1 MEKSRLSKSKN
12 KKYTLLGIISIVVI
26 GIIVSFTSSS
36 QDNTSDPRSNLLG
49 SWMDIHGVGM
59 FLSGTDDTLYLA
71 THNGLFK
78 KESDGWKLVGND
90 KSDLMGFSI
99 SSKEGI
105 MYSSGHPSAMNG
117 NLGFRV
123 SKDNGNSWTMISKVK
138 DIPVDFH
145 AMTASKAQNGLVY
158 GSPGGGFEL
167 FVTLDE
173 GTSWKLLTPPD
184 RIVSLAA
191 DPLNPDRV
199 YVGTISGLYVSDD
212 KGQQWQKINSDI
224 EIGVITGIGFALDG
238 KTMYVFSSFDGKGN
252 IYKSITGG
260 EIMVKTQGQITNTG
274 AAFNFAPGRNGEIY
288 AIVMEKVSSG
298 MASSVYMTN
307 DGGDTWILEGT
318 NNSELAVTN
327 NT

>member
-1 MEKSRLSKSKN
+1 MKKSRSSKSKN
-12 KKYTLLGIISIVVI
+12 KKYVLLGIVSIIVI
-26 GIIVSFTSSS
+26 GIIVSYTSGS
-36 QDNTSDPRSNLLG
+36 QDNTSDSKSPLLG

-78 KESDGWKLVGND
+78 KELDGWKLVGND

-117 NLGFRV
+117 NLGFRI
-123 SKDNGNSWTMISKVK
+123 STDNGNSWTMISKVK
-138 DIPVDFH
+138 DSPVDFH
-145 AMTASKAQNGLVY
+145 AMTASRALDGLVY
-158 GSPGGGFEL
+158 GSPGGGSEL

-173 GTSWKLLTPPD
+173 GTSWRSLTPPD

-191 DPLNPDRV
+191 DPLTPDRV
-199 YVGTISGLYVSDD
+199 YAGTVSGLYVSDD
-212 KGQQWQKINSDI
+212 KGQQWQKINSNA
-224 EIGVITGIGFALDG
+224 EVGTITGIGFAMDG
-238 KTMYVFSSFDGKGN
+238 KTMYVFSSLDGKGV

-274 AAFNFAPGRNGEIY
+274 AVFNFTPGRNGEMY
-288 AIVMEKVSSG
+288 ATAMERVSSG
-298 MASSVYMTN
+298 TASSIYMTN

-318 NNSELAVTN
+318 NNPELAVTK

>member
-1 MEKSRLSKSKN
+1 MKKSRSSKSKN
-12 KKYTLLGIISIVVI
+12 KKYVLLGIISIIVI
-26 GIIVSFTSSS
+26 GVVSYTSSS
-36 QDNTSDPRSNLLG
+36 QENTNSTKSKLLG
-49 SWMDIHGVGM
+49 SWMDVHGVGM

-78 KESDGWKLVGND
+78 KESDGWKRVGND

-99 SSKEGI
+99 GTNEGI

-117 NLGFRV
+117 NLGFRI
-123 SKDNGNSWTMISKVK
+123 STDNGNSWTMISKVK
-138 DIPVDFH
+138 DSPVDFH

-158 GSPGGGFEL
+158 GSPGGGSEF
-167 FVTLDE
+167 FVTMDE
-173 GTSWKLLTPPD
+173 GVSWKSLTPPD
-184 RIVSLAA
+184 RIISLAA

-199 YVGTISGLYVSDD
+199 YAGTVSGLYVSDN
-212 KGQQWQKINSDI
+212 KGQQWQKINPNV
-224 EIGVITGIGFALDG
+224 ETGAITGIGFASDG
-238 KTMYVFSSFDGKGN
+238 KTMYVFSSLDGNGV

-274 AAFNFAPGRNGEIY
+274 AVFNFAPGRNGEIY
-288 AIVMEKVSSG
+288 ATAMEKLSSG

-307 DGGDTWILEGT
+307 DDGGTWILEGT
-318 NNSELAVTN
+318 NNSELAMTD

>member
-1 MEKSRLSKSKN
+1 MKNSRSSKN
-12 KKYTLLGIISIVVI
+12 KKYVLLGIISIIVI
-26 GIIVSFTSSS
+26 GVIVSYTSSS
-36 QDNTSDPRSNLLG
+36 QENTSDPKSKLLG

-78 KESDGWKLVGND
+78 KESDIWQRVGSD

-123 SKDNGNSWTMISKVK
+123 STDNGNSWIMISKVK
-138 DIPVDFH
+138 DNPVDFH
-145 AMTASKAQNGLVY
+145 AMTASHAQNGLVY
-158 GSPGGGFEL
+158 GSPGGGSEL
-167 FVTLDE
+167 FVTMDE
-173 GTSWKLLTPPD
+173 GVSWRLLTPPA

-199 YVGTISGLYVSDD
+199 YAGTISGLHVSND
-212 KGQQWQKINSDI
+212 KGQQWQKINPNV
-224 EIGVITGIGFALDG
+224 ETGTITGIGFTSDG
-238 KTMYVFSSFDGKGN
+238 KTMYVFSSLDGKGV

-260 EIMVKTQGQITNTG
+260 EIMVKTQGQITSTG
-274 AAFNFAPGRNGEIY
+274 AVFNFAPGRNGEMY
-288 AIVMEKVSSG
+288 ATAMEKVSSG
-298 MASSVYMTN
+298 TASSVYMTN
-307 DGGDTWILEGT
+307 DGGNTWILEGT
-318 NNSELAVTN
+318 NNSELAMTTN
-327 NT
+327 T

>member
-1 MEKSRLSKSKN
+1 MKKSRSSKSKN
-12 KKYTLLGIISIVVI
+12 KKVLLGIISIIII
-26 GIIVSFTSSS
+26 GVIVSYASSS
-36 QDNTSDPRSNLLG
+36 QDNTSDPKSKLLG
-49 SWMDIHGVGM
+49 PWMDVHGVGM

-78 KESDGWKLVGND
+78 KGLDGWKLVGND
-90 KSDLMGFSI
+90 RSDLMGFSI
-99 SSKEGI
+99 SSKEGT

-123 SKDNGNSWTMISKVK
+123 STDNGNSWTMISKVK
-138 DIPVDFH
+138 DSPVDFH

-158 GSPGGGFEL
+158 GSPGGGSEL

-173 GTSWKLLTPPD
+173 GSSWKLLMPPD

-191 DPLNPDRV
+191 DPLNPDTV
-199 YVGTISGLYVSDD
+199 YAGTVSGLYVSDD
-212 KGQQWQKINSDI
+212 KGQQWQKINPNL
-224 EIGVITGIGFALDG
+224 ETGAITGIGFASDE
-238 KTMYVFSSFDGKGN
+238 KTMYVFSSLDGNGV

-274 AAFNFAPGRNGEIY
+274 AVFNFAPGRNGEVY
-288 AIVMEKVSSG
+288 ATAMEKLSSG

-318 NNSELAVTN
+318 NNSELAMTN

>member
-1 MEKSRLSKSKN
+1 MKKYRSSKSKN
-12 KKYTLLGIISIVVI
+12 KKYFLLGIMSIVVI
-26 GIIVSFTSSS
+26 GVIVSYTSSL
-36 QDNTSDPRSNLLG
+36 QENTSDPKSKLLG

-78 KESDGWKLVGND
+78 KESDEWKRVGND

-123 SKDNGNSWTMISKVK
+123 STDNGNSWTMISKVK
-138 DIPVDFH
+138 DNPVDFH
-145 AMTASKAQNGLVY
+145 AMTASHAQDGLVY
-158 GSPGGGFEL
+158 GSPGGGSEL
-167 FVTLDE
+167 FVTNDE
-173 GTSWKLLTPPD
+173 GVSWRLLTPPD

-191 DPLNPDRV
+191 DPLNPDTV
-199 YVGTISGLYVSDD
+199 YAGTVSGLYVSDD
-212 KGQQWQKINSDI
+212 KGEQWQKISTNV
-224 EIGVITGIGFALDG
+224 ETGTITGIGFASDG
-238 KTMYVFSSFDGKGN
+238 KTMYVFSSFDGKGA

-260 EIMVKTQGQITNTG
+260 EIMVKTQGQITSTG
-274 AAFNFAPGRNGEIY
+274 AIFNFAPGRNGEIY
-288 AIVMEKVSSG
+288 ATAMERVSSG
-298 MASSVYMTN
+298 TASSVYMTN
-307 DGGDTWILEGT
+307 NGGDTWILEGT
-318 NNSELAVTN
+318 NNSELAMTN

>member
-1 MEKSRLSKSKN
+1 MKKSRSSKSKN
-12 KKYTLLGIISIVVI
+12 KKVLLGIISIIII
-26 GIIVSFTSSS
+26 GVIVSYASSS
-36 QDNTSDPRSNLLG
+36 QDNTSDPKSKLLG
-49 SWMDIHGVGM
+49 SWMDVHGVGM

-78 KESDGWKLVGND
+78 KGLDGWKLVGND
-90 KSDLMGFSI
+90 RSDLMGFSI
-99 SSKEGI
+99 SSKEGT

-123 SKDNGNSWTMISKVK
+123 STDNGNSWTMISKVK
-138 DIPVDFH
+138 ETPVDFH

-158 GSPGGGFEL
+158 GSPGGGSEL

-191 DPLNPDRV
+191 DPLNPDTV
-199 YVGTISGLYVSDD
+199 YAGTVSGLYVSDD
-212 KGQQWQKINSDI
+212 KGQQWQKINPNL
-224 EIGVITGIGFALDG
+224 ETGTITGIGFALDG
-238 KTMYVFSSFDGKGN
+238 KTMYVFSSLDGNGV

-274 AAFNFAPGRNGEIY
+274 AVFNFAPGRNGEVY
-288 AIVMEKVSSG
+288 ATAMEKLSSG

-318 NNSELAVTN
+318 NNSELAMTN

>member
-1 MEKSRLSKSKN
+1 MKKSLKTKSKN
-12 KKYTLLGIISIVVI
+12 KKYVLLGIISIIVI
-26 GIIVSFTSSS
+26 GVVSYTSSS
-36 QDNTSDPRSNLLG
+36 QENTDSPKSKLLG

-78 KESDGWKLVGND
+78 KESDIWKQVGND

-117 NLGFRV
+117 NLGFRI
-123 SKDNGNSWTMISKVK
+123 STDNGNSWTMISKVK
-138 DIPVDFH
+138 DSPVDFH
-145 AMTASKAQNGLVY
+145 AMTASTAQDGLVY
-158 GSPGGGFEL
+158 GSPGGGSEL
-167 FVTLDE
+167 FVTSDE
-173 GTSWKLLTPPD
+173 GISWKSLTPPD

-191 DPLNPDRV
+191 DPLNPDTV
-199 YVGTISGLYVSDD
+199 YAGTVSGLYVSDN
-212 KGQQWQKINSDI
+212 KGQQWQKINPDV
-224 EIGVITGIGFALDG
+224 ETGTITGIGFASDG
-238 KTMYVFSSFDGKGN
+238 KTMYVFSSLDGKGV

-260 EIMVKTQGQITNTG
+260 EIMVKTQGQITSTG
-274 AAFNFAPGRNGEIY
+274 AVFNFAPGRNGEIY
-288 AIVMEKVSSG
+288 ATAMEKLSSG
-298 MASSVYMTN
+298 MASSVYMTS

-318 NNSELAVTN
+318 NNSELVMTN